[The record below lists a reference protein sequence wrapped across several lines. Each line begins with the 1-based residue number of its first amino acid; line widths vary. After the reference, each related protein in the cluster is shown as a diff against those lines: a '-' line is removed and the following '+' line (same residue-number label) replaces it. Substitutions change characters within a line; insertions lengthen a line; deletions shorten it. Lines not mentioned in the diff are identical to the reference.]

1 MQMEIVEYNSKYKD
15 AFIQFNTDWIVDNFG
30 FLEKE
35 DLNAF
40 HTIDEELAK
49 GAMIYFAVE
58 DDIPLATC
66 MAKPMDGDTW
76 EICKLGSN
84 KHKAHKGCGSAVFG
98 ASIQWAIDHGAKR
111 LFILSN
117 SKLETAIHIY
127 DKFGFKEIK
136 LDNYEYERGDIAFE
150 KIV

>member
-1 MQMEIVEYNSKYKD
+1 MKIIEYEPKYKD

-35 DLNAF
+35 DLDTF
-40 HTIDEELAK
+40 KTINQELER

-66 MAKPMDGDTW
+66 MTKPMDRDTW

-84 KHKAHKGCGSAVFG
+84 KHKAHKGYGSAVFN
-98 ASIQWAIDHGAKR
+98 AS
-111 LFILSN
+111 
-117 SKLETAIHIY
+117 
-127 DKFGFKEIK
+127 
-136 LDNYEYERGDIAFE
+136 
-150 KIV
+150 V

>member
-1 MQMEIVEYNSKYKD
+1 MKTIEYNPKYKD
-15 AFIQFNTDWIVDNFG
+15 AFIQFNKDWIIDNFG

-35 DLNAF
+35 DIETFN
-40 HTIDEELAK
+40 TIDEELGK
-49 GAMIYFAVE
+49 GAMIFFAVE
-58 DDIPLATC
+58 DDTPLATC
-66 MAKPMDGDTW
+66 MARPMEGERW
-76 EICKLGSN
+76 EICKLGAN
-84 KHKAHKGCGSAVFG
+84 KHKAHKGCGSAVFK
-98 ASIQWAIDHGAKR
+98 ASIQWAKNHGAKK

-127 DKFGFKEIK
+127 HKYGFKEIK